1 MSRNILFIA
10 MILCLSIILGA
21 FVYFGKKIRLML
33 NIKVTYISRSVF
45 WVGYSLCAFLL
56 IYFRTPFFATF
67 VYGLI
72 LFIITDIITLIC
84 RKFNIRGKFRKVLK
98 RINKKG
104 ATALFIAIIIT
115 IIASL
120 NSHHFVI
127 TNYNV
132 EINKA
137 IKGNE
142 INIVMISD
150 THLGTSIKKNQLDK
164 IISMINDIESDA
176 ICLCGD
182 IIDERTSSEL
192 IDYAVY
198 KFSQIKSPVYYI
210 NGNHE
215 TKTMRNEFG
224 GKLESEGIQVLY
236 DDWDLVDDRFYI
248 VGRNS
253 GSIIGDKSDRIGIE
267 ELLNITHGKS
277 KIDQNLPIIMLDH
290 TPNSSEE
297 HKTAK
302 IDLQLSGHTHNGQLF
317 PFNYI
322 SALANDYNYGLYNV
336 DDYNIVVTSG
346 VGTWGFP
353 VRFGSKSEIVSI
365 KIMGTNKL

>member
-1 MSRNILFIA
+1 MSRNLLFIPI
-10 MILCLSIILGA
+10 ILCLSVILGA

-45 WVGYSLCAFLL
+45 WCGYALCAFLA
-56 IYFRTPFFATF
+56 IYFHTAFFATF
-67 VYGLI
+67 VYGII
-72 LFIITDIITLIC
+72 LFIISDMITLIC
-84 RKFNIRGKFRKVLK
+84 RKFNIRGKVRKILK

-115 IIASL
+115 IVASL
-120 NSHHFVI
+120 NSRYFVI
-127 TNYNV
+127 TSYNV

-137 IKGNE
+137 IKDNE

-150 THLGTSIKKNQLDK
+150 THLGTSVKKNELDK
-164 IISMINDIESDA
+164 IISMINDIEADA
-176 ICLCGD
+176 VCLCGD

-215 TKTMRNEFG
+215 TKTMRKEFG
-224 GKLESEGIQVLY
+224 DKLSAEGIKVLY
-236 DDWDLVDDRFYI
+236 DDWDLVDNRFYI
-248 VGRNS
+248 VGRNC
-253 GSIIGDKSDRIGIE
+253 GSVIGDKSNRISAE
-267 ELLNITHGKS
+267 ELLSVTHGKS
-277 KIDQNLPIIMLDH
+277 KINKSLPIIMLDH
-290 TPNSSEE
+290 TPNSSKEN
-297 HKTAK
+297 KAAN

-322 SALANDYNYGLYNV
+322 SALVNDYSYGLHSIDN
-336 DDYNIVVTSG
+336 YNIIVTSG
-346 VGTWGFP
+346 VGTMGFP
-353 VRFGSKSEIVSI
+353 VRLGSKSEIVSI
-365 KIMGTNKL
+365 KITGTN